1 MTSLRHESVF
11 QSHSE
16 PGQIVSIVAI
26 RIPVAPCGVTSGG
39 VGVTFALDVTL
50 WVIVSFQEAS
60 AY

>member
-1 MTSLRHESVF
+1 MRHESVS
-11 QSHSE
+11 QSYNE

-26 RIPVAPCGVTSGG
+26 RILVASCGVTSGG

-50 WVIVSFQEAS
+50 WLIVSFQEAS

>member
-1 MTSLRHESVF
+1 VF

-16 PGQIVSIVAI
+16 PGQIVSIVGI
-26 RIPVAPCGVTSGG
+26 RILVAPCGVTSGG